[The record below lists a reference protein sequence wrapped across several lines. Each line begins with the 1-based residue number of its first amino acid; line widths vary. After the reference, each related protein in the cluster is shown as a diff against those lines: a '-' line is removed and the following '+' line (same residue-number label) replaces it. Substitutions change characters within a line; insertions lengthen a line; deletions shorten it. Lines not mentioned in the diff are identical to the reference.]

1 MPTKDRDALALPKV
15 FWLSGGMGH
24 KHSRCDG
31 VTWGQGAEPLPWVQG
46 ARERP
51 AAGCGGAQPPPQI
64 E

>member
-1 MPTKDRDALALPKV
+1 MALPKV

-51 AAGCGGAQPPPQI
+51 VAGRGGAQPRPQI